1 MIECHSIGDYV
12 CADIKRQLS
21 SRTKTSRQEI
31 TQAETVGKHSRTQA
45 PIVAGQVKSPHTTGC
60 SCLVLAYFTN
70 RTLLRASLCFRFPQ
84 FVRPH
89 HVAGYYLLLTIN
101 NCRRSRSLRLVTY
114 SSVHTRYVWISLAPS
129 STTLYKHATSR

>member
-1 MIECHSIGDYV
+1 MSFRRRLRWYRHITPTF
-12 CADIKRQLS
+12 IKNKNLS
-21 SRTKTSRQEI
+21 TRNHTSRNGRK
-31 TQAETVGKHSRTQA
+31 THAHPSTDR
-45 PIVAGQVKSPHTTGC
+45 
-60 SCLVLAYFTN
+60 
-70 RTLLRASLCFRFPQ
+70 RRASEKPPYYWLLVPSAGLLYKQNTSQGVPVFP
-84 FVRPH
+84 FPAVRPH